1 MFEDEDAK
9 KPTAHEVGMPLDT
22 LSVEELTARIVLLEH
37 EIARLR
43 AAIEEKGKT
52 RSQADSI
59 FKF

>member
-22 LSVEELTARIVLLEH
+22 LSVEELTSRIALLEH
-37 EIARLR
+37 EIVRLK